1 MKSKVSKFFEVKI
14 QYQKTLEDGKEKKVT
29 EQYVVEALS
38 FTEAE
43 TRIIEE
49 MTPYIDGE
57 FDIVSEKIAPYNEIF
72 LSDNYYTDDKW
83 FVSKVA
89 FITIDEKTEK
99 EKKQTFRYLVQAATS
114 ELALDYTKEML
125 SHGMS
130 DYRIDA
136 VQDTPTLD
144 VFLYEVKKE
153 VVETPEENAADN
165 DF

>member
-1 MKSKVSKFFEVKI
+1 MKTKFSKYFEVKI
-14 QYQKTLEDGKEKKVT
+14 QYQKIQEDGKEKKVT

-49 MTPYIDGE
+49 MTPYISGE
-57 FDIVSEKIAPYNEIF
+57 FDVVSEKIAPYNEIV
-72 LSDNYYTDDKW
+72 LSDNYYADDKW

-136 VQDTPTLD
+136 VKDTPTLD
-144 VFLYEVKKE
+144 VFLHEVKKE

-165 DF
+165 DL

>member
-1 MKSKVSKFFEVKI
+1 MKSKVSKYYEVKI
-14 QYQKTLEDGKEKKVT
+14 QYQKMQEDGKEKKVT

-43 TRIIEE
+43 SRIIEE
-49 MTPYIDGE
+49 MTPYISGE
-57 FDIVSEKIAPYNEIF
+57 FDVVAEKIAPYNEIF
-72 LSDNYYTDDKW
+72 LSDRTDDDKW
-83 FVSKVA
+83 FISKVG

-114 ELALDYTKEML
+114 ELALDYTKEMF

>member
-1 MKSKVSKFFEVKI
+1 MKSKVSKYYEVKI
-14 QYQKTLEDGKEKKVT
+14 QYQKMQEDGKEKKVT
-29 EQYVVEALS
+29 EQYVVEALT

-43 TRIIEE
+43 SRIIEE
-49 MTPYIDGE
+49 MTPYISGE
-57 FDIVSEKIAPYNEIF
+57 FDVVSEKIAPYNEIF
-72 LSDNYYTDDKW
+72 LSDRTDDDKW
-83 FVSKVA
+83 FISKVG
-89 FITIDEKTEK
+89 FITLDERTDK

-114 ELALDYTKEML
+114 ELALDYTKEMF

-130 DYRIDA
+130 DYSIEA

-153 VVETPEENAADN
+153 VVETPGENAADN

>member
-1 MKSKVSKFFEVKI
+1 MKSKVSKYYEVKI
-14 QYQKTLEDGKEKKVT
+14 QYQKMQEDGREKKVT

-49 MTPYIDGE
+49 MTTYISGE
-57 FDIVSEKIAPYNEIF
+57 FDVVSEKIAPYNEIF
-72 LSDNYYTDDKW
+72 LSDRTDDDKW
-83 FVSKVA
+83 FISKVG
-89 FITIDEKTEK
+89 FITIDEKTAK
-99 EKKQTFRYLVQAATS
+99 EKKQTFRYLVQAETS
-114 ELALDYTKEML
+114 EKAMDYTKEMF

-130 DYRIDA
+130 DYCIEA
-136 VQDTPTLD
+136 VQDTPILD

>member
-1 MKSKVSKFFEVKI
+1 MKTKFSKYFEVKI
-14 QYQKTLEDGKEKKVT
+14 QYLKMQDDGKEKKVT
-29 EQYVVEALS
+29 EQYVIEALS
-38 FTEAE
+38 FAEAE
-43 TRIIEE
+43 SRIIEE
-49 MTPYIDGE
+49 MTPYISGE
-57 FDIVSEKIAPYNEIF
+57 FDVVSEKIAPYNEIL
-72 LSDNYYTDDKW
+72 LSDNSNDDKW
-83 FVSKVA
+83 FLSKVS
-89 FITIDEKTEK
+89 FITLDERTAK

-130 DYRIDA
+130 EYCIEA

>member
-1 MKSKVSKFFEVKI
+1 MKSRVSKFYEVKV
-14 QYQKTLEDGKEKKVT
+14 QYQKMQEDGKEKKVT

-43 TRIIEE
+43 ARIIEE

-72 LSDNYYTDDKW
+72 LSDKSTDDKW

-89 FITIDEKTEK
+89 FITIEEKTAK
-99 EKKQTFRYLVQAATS
+99 EKKQTFRYLVQTETS
-114 ELALDYTKEML
+114 EIALDYTKTML
-125 SHGMS
+125 HQCLS
-130 DYRIDA
+130 DYSIDS
-136 VQDTPTLD
+136 VHDTPTLD

>member
-1 MKSKVSKFFEVKI
+1 MISRVSKFFEVKI

-43 TRIIEE
+43 SRIIEE
-49 MTPYIDGE
+49 MTPFIDGD
-57 FDIVSEKIAPYNEIF
+57 FDVVSEKIAPYNEIF
-72 LSDNYYTDDKW
+72 LSDRTDDDKW
-83 FVSKVA
+83 FISKVA
-89 FITIDEKTEK
+89 FITIDEKTAK
-99 EKKQTFRYLVQAATS
+99 EKKQTFRYLVQAETS
-114 ELALDYTKEML
+114 ELALDYTNEML